1 MVKALTPESFV
12 EFKYERRFMNIVIDI
27 LLLLVGFVL
36 LIKGADFFVEGAA
49 ALAGKLRVPTLVV
62 GLTIVALGTSAP
74 ELAVSISASL
84 GGQNSMAVSNVIGS
98 NVFNLLGVLGV
109 CSLIIPLGVTKDI
122 LRRDYPVSIAVSILF
137 FLMLLLVGATG
148 EITIWEAL
156 LLVALLVGYLLWTVV
171 SAMKN
176 RSSTDEAQNKPFVWW
191 KCALFIIGGVA
202 GIIIGGNF
210 VVDHASALG
219 EAIGMSDNLVG
230 LTICAVGTSLPEL
243 VTSVTACRKGEK
255 DMAIGNVVGSNIL
268 NVLCILGVSGVI
280 SPITI
285 AGADL
290 SSTLVDFGMY
300 VVVCVMTYVFCLTQK
315 KITRPEGGILVGMYL
330 LYMVYAIAR
339 DVIGGE
345 PFAML
350 LGMTV

>member
-1 MVKALTPESFV
+1 MSIFLDV
-12 EFKYERRFMNIVIDI
+12 

-49 ALAGKLRVPTLVV
+49 SLAVKLRIPSLVV

-122 LRRDYPVSIAVSILF
+122 LRRDYPVSIAVSVLF
-137 FLMLLLVGATG
+137 FLMLLFVGAAG
-148 EITIWEAL
+148 EITLWEAL
-156 LLVALLVGYLLWTVV
+156 LLVALLIGYLLWTVV

-176 RSSTDEAQNKPFVWW
+176 RSSAEETPQKPFVWW

-202 GIIIGGNF
+202 GIIFGGDL
-210 VVDHASALG
+210 VVNHASSLG
-219 EAIGMSDNLVG
+219 AAIGMSDSLVG

-243 VTSVTACRKGEK
+243 VTSVTACKKGEK

-280 SPITI
+280 SPISV

-290 SSTLVDFGMY
+290 SNTLVDFGVY
-300 VVVCVMTYVFCLTQK
+300 VAVCVLTYVFCLTQK
-315 KITRPEGGILVGMYL
+315 KITRVEGGILVGMYL
-330 LYMVYAIAR
+330 LYMAYAIVR
-339 DVIGGE
+339 DAVGGE
-345 PFAML
+345 PFTVL
-350 LGMTV
+350 LGNIA